1 MHAKFLELAKI
12 TRTGFDLPISKKK
25 KKKKSPRNFLLVVK
39 AMILKQVLLLF
50 AFRNLWIKKAAHTNN
65 HAEK

>member
-12 TRTGFDLPISKKK
+12 TRTRFDLPISKKK
-25 KKKKSPRNFLLVVK
+25 KKSPSNFLLVVK

>member
-1 MHAKFLELAKI
+1 MHAKFLELVKI
-12 TRTGFDLPISKKK
+12 TRTRFDLPISKK

>member
-1 MHAKFLELAKI
+1 M
-12 TRTGFDLPISKKK
+12 
-25 KKKKSPRNFLLVVK
+25 LVVK

-65 HAEK
+65 HAEKLWEKINYSCYYNC

>member
-12 TRTGFDLPISKKK
+12 TRTRFDLPISKKK

>member
-12 TRTGFDLPISKKK
+12 TRTRFDLPISK